1 MNFSV
6 WKAPTD
12 YEVERAKF
20 PTPKEIFPKENPA
33 AYTTLNDL
41 TPSLFKNVQGFKDV
55 QPTRAAYMQFAKP
68 NGEIYHIFDASKI
81 PLGRMCQ
88 KAAFYLQ
95 GKHRP
100 TFRNCD

>member
-1 MNFSV
+1 VLHSTICPRINFSV

-41 TPSLFKNVQGFKDV
+41 TPSLFKNVQGMIKGLSRKENSEKLMHF
-55 QPTRAAYMQFAKP
+55 
-68 NGEIYHIFDASKI
+68 
-81 PLGRMCQ
+81 
-88 KAAFYLQ
+88 
-95 GKHRP
+95 
-100 TFRNCD
+100 